1 MGNIISKDEACKH
14 MNQAGYTCEVIAGVL
29 TFTDKYPARIVKQ
42 IDKELEKIG
51 YEASWAIKG
60 KGI

>member
-29 TFTDKYPARIVKQ
+29 TFAGEHPERVVKRIG
-42 IDKELEKIG
+42 KELKKIG
-51 YEASWAIKG
+51 YEASWAIRRK
-60 KGI
+60 